1 VSRDRRDGFVA
12 GWRAAGGADA
22 VCVAD
27 AFSRD
32 GGHRAMSRVLDE
44 LPDVDCVFAV
54 NDLMAM
60 GAMAACRERGV
71 RVPDDLALAGFDD
84 IVTLRDVTPALTTV
98 RLPLADMGR
107 MALELVQGSD
117 GGKPRRRRV
126 KGEVVLRES
135 TPARR

>member
-1 VSRDRRDGFVA
+1 M
-12 GWRAAGGADA
+12 AD
-22 VCVAD
+22 D
-27 AFSRD
+27 FSRD
-32 GGHRAMSRVLDE
+32 GGHRAMTRLLDE
-44 LPDVDCVFAV
+44 APDVDCVFAA

-71 RVPDDLALAGFDD
+71 RVPKDVGLAGFDD
-84 IVTLRDVTPALTTV
+84 IVSLRDVTPALTTV

-107 MALELVQGSD
+107 MALELVVGTPAD
-117 GGKPRRRRV
+117 TLRRPKV